1 VPVRDEPPSEAKA
14 ALLMVAA
21 AVLFGTTGTA
31 QALGPHGM
39 NPLSVGAVRQF
50 SGGLILA
57 AAGVVGWIR
66 TEGLRLPRVSP
77 KLGWALLG
85 GASIMA
91 FQATFFAG
99 TRANGVA
106 VGTVIA
112 LGSSPLFAGLFE
124 WLGGTRPSRRWL
136 LATAIAVA
144 GLVLLSGVLGSA
156 STLEPLGLLASLV
169 AGAAYAGYAVCAATL
184 LRRGVDSFVT
194 TTAILGISG
203 LIAAIILPFTDVSW
217 LADASGLAMAT
228 WLGPVTVV
236 AAYLLIGTA
245 LRTLSAATAIT
256 LGLAEPITAAALGV
270 LVLGETLSPAQWA
283 GVAAVLV
290 GLLVA
295 GTGGRSTEA
304 VPAVG

>member
-1 VPVRDEPPSEAKA
+1 MV
-14 ALLMVAA
+14 VAA

-57 AAGVVGWIR
+57 AVGVIGWIR
-66 TEGLRLPRVSP
+66 TQGLRLPRVSG

-85 GASIMA
+85 GGSIMA

-99 TRANGVA
+99 TLANGVA

-124 WLGGTRPSRRWL
+124 WFGGTRPSRRWL
-136 LATAIAVA
+136 LATAVAVT

-156 STLEPLGLLASLV
+156 STLDPLGLLTSLV
-169 AGAAYAGYAVCAATL
+169 AGAAYAGYAVGTASL
-184 LRRGVDSFVT
+184 LRHGVGPFIA

-203 LIAAIILPFTDVSW
+203 LIAAIILPFTDISW
-217 LADASGLAMAT
+217 LAEPGGIAMAT

-236 AAYLLIGTA
+236 AAYLLMGTA

-283 GVAAVLV
+283 GMGAVLL
-290 GLLVA
+290 GLLIA
-295 GTGGRSTEA
+295 GTGGRDVEP
-304 VPAVG
+304 VPAGG